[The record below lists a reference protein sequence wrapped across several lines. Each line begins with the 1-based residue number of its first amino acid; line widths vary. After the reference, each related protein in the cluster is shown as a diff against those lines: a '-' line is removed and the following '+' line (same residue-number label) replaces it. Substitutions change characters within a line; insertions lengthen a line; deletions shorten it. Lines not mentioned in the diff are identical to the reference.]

1 MLAAGPAFDAIELRI
16 IEKKGGT
23 EGCGGKAMLRITQKQ
38 MDLLDAA
45 CFRRNAI
52 GFVAGE
58 LRLFD
63 DVADPANVA
72 AGFDHLSD
80 LLDMKSRHDRLTVVL
95 LLLGKGAF
103 GETFTEHAIV
113 RLMAVSCSPEQRQEL
128 VHDALRKH
136 GYDADFVRR
145 QTWV

>member
-1 MLAAGPAFDAIELRI
+1 
-16 IEKKGGT
+16 
-23 EGCGGKAMLRITQKQ
+23 MLRITQTQ

-52 GFVAGE
+52 GFVEGE

-63 DVADPANVA
+63 DAAAPANVA
-72 AGFDHLSD
+72 AGFDQLSH
-80 LLDMKSRHDRLTVVL
+80 LLDVKTRDDRLTVVL
-95 LLLGKGAF
+95 LLLGTRAF
-103 GETFTEHAIV
+103 GETFTEPAIV
-113 RLMAVSCSPEQRQEL
+113 RLLALPCTPEQRQEL

-145 QTWV
+145 QTWL

>member
-1 MLAAGPAFDAIELRI
+1 
-16 IEKKGGT
+16 
-23 EGCGGKAMLRITQKQ
+23 MLRITQKQ

-52 GFVAGE
+52 GFVEGE

-63 DVADPANVA
+63 DAAEPVNVA
-72 AGFDHLSD
+72 VGFDHLSH
-80 LLDMKSRHDRLTVVL
+80 LLDMKTRHGRLTVVL
-95 LLLGKGAF
+95 LLLGRGAF
-103 GETFTEHAIV
+103 GEIFTEPAIV
-113 RLMAVSCSPEQRQEL
+113 RLMALPCTPEQRHEL